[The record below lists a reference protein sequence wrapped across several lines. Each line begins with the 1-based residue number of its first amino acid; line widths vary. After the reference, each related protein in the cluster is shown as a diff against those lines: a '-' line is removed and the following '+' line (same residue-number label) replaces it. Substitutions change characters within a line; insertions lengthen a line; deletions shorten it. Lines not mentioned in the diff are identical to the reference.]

1 MGKKEGRKGRRDG
14 GGGGGREGG
23 KEGGRGGGR
32 EGGRREGGGGDGG
45 PPKNL
50 ASGPRHER
58 MRRTIM
64 ARFRPSQ
71 PCPVTRGENEADGRL
86 GEGRNGG
93 KEGGKEGVPFMLA
106 MSTMVR

>member
-1 MGKKEGRKGRRDG
+1 
-14 GGGGGREGG
+14 
-23 KEGGRGGGR
+23 
-32 EGGRREGGGGDGG
+32 
-45 PPKNL
+45 
-50 ASGPRHER
+50 
-58 MRRTIM
+58 M